1 MLYDKEASLARGE
14 KTDSFINGV
23 GTSGDPYGKSKI
35 RSPTNTTH
43 TQLQVDSRLH
53 VKNKTFN
60 TFRRKSKRIFL

>member
-1 MLYDKEASLARGE
+1 MCINENLLYDKETSPARGE

-43 TQLQVDSRLH
+43 TTPGGFQAYM
-53 VKNKTFN
+53 
-60 TFRRKSKRIFL
+60 